1 MSIIMA
7 IGVMS
12 ISVAIG
18 VMSIIVAI
26 GVMSIIVAIGVM
38 SISWFLIKMFT
49 TKQFIINMSNFHPV
63 ATPVT
68 TPR

>member
-1 MSIIMA
+1 MR
-7 IGVMS
+7 
-12 ISVAIG
+12 
-18 VMSIIVAI
+18 IIVAI
-26 GVMSIIVAIGVM
+26 GVMRIIVAIGVM
-38 SISWFLIKMFT
+38 SISVTIGAISISLAVGVMSITWFLIKMFT

>member
-1 MSIIMA
+1 MRII
-7 IGVMS
+7 
-12 ISVAIG
+12 VAIG
-18 VMSIIVAI
+18 VMRIIVAI
-26 GVMSIIVAIGVM
+26 GVMSIIVAIGAMSISLAVGVM
-38 SISWFLIKMFT
+38 SITWFLIKMFT